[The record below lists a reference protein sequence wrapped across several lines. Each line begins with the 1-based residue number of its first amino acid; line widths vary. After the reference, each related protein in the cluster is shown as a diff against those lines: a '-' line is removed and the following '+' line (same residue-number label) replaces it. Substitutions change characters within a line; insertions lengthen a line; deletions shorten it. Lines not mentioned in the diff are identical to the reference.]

1 MWTAQSMALRRPEWR
16 RGRAR
21 RPSVFLS
28 LYVDNTEQPL
38 DHSCQSEAM
47 TSMTLNGADKEREH
61 PPASLRVLRFVVG
74 LLLFLVAPAWCGIAY
89 WANTHAVRKHSDSV
103 TPVVEIYD
111 ETGTIRDIGGR
122 PLSAVLEDVR
132 FSRAVHLVVPV
143 VQ

>member
-1 MWTAQSMALRRPEWR
+1 
-16 RGRAR
+16 
-21 RPSVFLS
+21 
-28 LYVDNTEQPL
+28 
-38 DHSCQSEAM
+38 M
-47 TSMTLNGADKEREH
+47 TSMTINGADKEREH

-89 WANTHAVRKHSDSV
+89 WANTHAVQKHSDSV

-132 FSRAVHLVVPV
+132 FSRAVHLVVLSSNSLSGGSMDQAV
-143 VQ
+143 VTYARQSSGVAERGWIDVGKRIRDSGCVAR

>member
-1 MWTAQSMALRRPEWR
+1 
-16 RGRAR
+16 
-21 RPSVFLS
+21 
-28 LYVDNTEQPL
+28 
-38 DHSCQSEAM
+38 
-47 TSMTLNGADKEREH
+47 MTLNGADKEREQ

-122 PLSAVLEDVR
+122 PLNAVLEDVR
-132 FSRAVHLVVPV
+132 FTSWSCRPIASAAAAWIRRWSPTRAPIIRSG
-143 VQ
+143 